1 MLGYTEDDVIQMI
14 ASIGIARSLY
24 VTLPQDENIEGIRE
38 GLAMAYDL
46 LDGLLAEGR
55 I

>member
-1 MLGYTEDDVIQMI
+1 MLGYTETDIYKMM
-14 ASIGIARSLY
+14 ASINLLKEADGIPLN
-24 VTLPQDENIEGIRE
+24 LRE

-46 LDGLLAEGR
+46 LDGLIAEGR

>member
-1 MLGYTEDDVIQMI
+1 MLGYTEEDVIKMMS
-14 ASIGIARSLY
+14 SINLLKEADGIPLN
-24 VTLPQDENIEGIRE
+24 LRE